1 MYIDKKEYD
10 RLFSENKRLNQRVD
24 KLESGETLTKLQEE
38 CNKWKNRY
46 YKKNKA
52 WENKYQLL
60 KQKLDH
66 ERSKF
71 NRKLKNCTYGKTK
84 TKYKRHPLDQV
95 CNMDEIRKLFDKTKN
110 DYEKQIDEKDKKIKE
125 LEDLVALLRASN
137 NKDFTNSG
145 IPSSAGLRFKKVPNM
160 RNKSDKKVGGQ
171 IGHQGHKRKR
181 LEPTEPPVE
190 LAIDEKYLDS
200 TKYTD
205 TGTYKEKDLVDLKID
220 VKVIRYR
227 SKIFVNKKTGRK
239 CWTVFPNGVIN
250 ETNYGANLKSLSFVL
265 NNHCNVGINKIV
277 DLLATITNQK
287 IELSEASVC
296 NYLKEFTKKSKE
308 EIKEIELKLM
318 GKHVVGV
325 DFTNARC
332 DGKNHQ
338 VLVAAADDSIKY
350 YARKKKGHAGI
361 KNSVIEKYRGI
372 LVHDH
377 DKTFNHYGS
386 DHQECLAHIMRYLKG
401 VKQNEPQL
409 TWAKLMY
416 KTLTKIISTRNLNAD
431 CDHLPTSFIK
441 LSKMLYD
448 EAINVATHEYEKY
461 PPNKYNREGYNLY
474 KRLAM
479 TREHVMLFLYDLSVP
494 PTNNASERALRKVKR
509 KMKQMTTFRSYN
521 NFGWYC
527 NALSLLSTWKL
538 NNENIYLHTKNIFAK
553 A

>member
-24 KLESGETLTKLQEE
+24 KLESGETLIKLQEE
-38 CNKWKNRY
+38 RNQWKNRY
-46 YKKNKA
+46 HKKNKA

-71 NRKLKNCTYGKTK
+71 NRNLRNCIYGRPK
-84 TKYKRHPLDQV
+84 TKYKKHTLDQA
-95 CNMDEIRKLFDKTKN
+95 CSMDEIRALFDKTKK
-110 DYEKQIDEKDKKIKE
+110 DYEKKLAQKDKKIKE

-137 NKDFTNSG
+137 NKDFTNSS
-145 IPSSAGLRFKKVPNM
+145 IPSSAGLRFKKVPNL
-160 RNKSDKKVGGQ
+160 RNKSSKNVGGQ

-190 LAIDEKYLDS
+190 LSVDKKYLDS

-205 TGTYKEKDLVDLKID
+205 TGIHKEKDLVDVSID
-220 VKVIRYR
+220 VRVIRYR
-227 SKIFVNKKTGRK
+227 SKIFINKKTGRK
-239 CWTVFPNGVIN
+239 CWTAFPDGVIN
-250 ETNYGANLKSLSFVL
+250 ETNYGINLKSLIFIL
-265 NNHCNVGINKIV
+265 NNRCNVAINSIV
-277 DLLATITNQK
+277 DLLASLSNQK

-296 NYLKEFTKKSKE
+296 NYLKEFTKKNKQ
-308 EIKEIELKLM
+308 EIKEIESKLM
-318 GKHVVGV
+318 DKHVVGV

-338 VLVAAADDSIKY
+338 VLVAAGDDAIKY

-361 KNSVIEKYRGI
+361 KNSVVEKYKGI

-416 KTLTKIISTRNLNAD
+416 KTLAKIISTRNLNAD
-431 CDHLPTSFIK
+431 CDHLPSSFIK
-441 LSKMLYD
+441 LSKKLYD
-448 EAINVATHEYEKY
+448 EAINVATCEYEKY
-461 PPNKYNREGYNLY
+461 PPNKYNRDGYNLY
-474 KRLAM
+474 KRLAL
-479 TREHVMLFLYDLSVP
+479 TREQVLLFLYDLSVP

-521 NFGWYC
+521 NFEWYC
-527 NALSLLSTWKL
+527 DALSILSTWKL
-538 NNENIYLHTKNIFAK
+538 NNENIYLRTKNIFAK